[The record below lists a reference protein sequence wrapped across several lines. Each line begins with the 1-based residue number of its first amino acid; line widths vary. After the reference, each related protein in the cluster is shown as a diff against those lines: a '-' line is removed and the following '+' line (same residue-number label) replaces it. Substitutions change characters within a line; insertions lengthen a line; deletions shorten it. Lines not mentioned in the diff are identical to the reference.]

1 MGRLSGKCAI
11 ITGAA
16 RGIGAGIARRYATE
30 GCALALCDLNEEGV
44 QAFAAEL
51 RAQGVEVLARA
62 ADVTQR
68 DSVQDFVDAAVA
80 RFGQVDVL
88 VNNAGIF
95 FNAVFEDMSDEEW
108 ESMLRVNV
116 TGVFLP
122 SQIVIRHWLANEI
135 RGAIVNLASI
145 SSLIAFTHSAAYGT
159 SKAAVA
165 GLTRHIALQYGP
177 QGIRANAMAP
187 GIIDTSMLPSQEDMQ
202 RWAQE
207 RIPLRR
213 PGTPEDVAE
222 LALFLA
228 CDESRYLTGT
238 VVPVDGGW
246 LLD

>member
-16 RGIGAGIARRYATE
+16 RGIGAGIARRYAEE

-51 RAQGVEVLARA
+51 RAQGAQVLAGE

-68 DSVQDFVDAAVA
+68 ASVQDFVDAAVA
-80 RFGQVDVL
+80 QFGQVDVL

-95 FNAVFEDMSDEEW
+95 FNAVFEDMSDEQW

-122 SQIVIRHWLANEI
+122 SQIVIRHWLANDI

>member
-16 RGIGAGIARRYATE
+16 RGIGAGIARRYAAE
-30 GCALALCDLNEEGV
+30 GCALALCDLNEAGV
-44 QAFAAEL
+44 QAFANVL
-51 RAQGVEVLARA
+51 REQGVEVLALG

-68 DSVQDFVDAAVA
+68 DSVQKFLDAAVA
-80 RFGQVDVL
+80 QFGQVDVL

-95 FNAVFEDMSDEEW
+95 FNAVFEDMSDEQW
-108 ESMLRVNV
+108 ESMLKVNV

-122 SQIVIRHWLANEI
+122 SQIVIRHWLANDI

-238 VVPVDGGW
+238 IVPVDGGW

>member
-16 RGIGAGIARRYATE
+16 RGIGAGIAQRYAEE
-30 GCALALCDLNEEGV
+30 GCALALCDLNEDGV
-44 QAFAAEL
+44 QALATEL
-51 RAQGVEVLARA
+51 RAQGVSVLARE

-68 DSVQDFVDAAVA
+68 DSVQAFVDAAIA
-80 RFGQVDVL
+80 QFGQVDVL

-95 FNAVFEDMSDEEW
+95 FNAVFEDMSDEQW

>member
-16 RGIGAGIARRYATE
+16 RGIGAGIARRYAAE
-30 GCALALCDLNEEGV
+30 GCALALCDQNEAGV
-44 QAFAAEL
+44 QAFANVL
-51 RAQGVEVLARA
+51 REQGVEVLALG

-68 DSVQDFVDAAVA
+68 DSVQKFLDAAVA
-80 RFGQVDVL
+80 QFGQVDVL

-95 FNAVFEDMSDEEW
+95 FNAVFEDMSDEQW
-108 ESMLRVNV
+108 ESMLKVNV

-122 SQIVIRHWLANEI
+122 SQIVIRHWLANDI

-238 VVPVDGGW
+238 IVPVDGGW

>member
-1 MGRLSGKCAI
+1 MGRLSGKCSI

-16 RGIGAGIARRYATE
+16 RGIGAGIARRFAAE
-30 GCALALCDLNEEGV
+30 GSALALCDLDEAGL
-44 QAFAAEL
+44 QAFAGEL
-51 RAQGVEVLARA
+51 REQG
-62 ADVTQR
+62 ADVLTR
-68 DSVQDFVDAAVA
+68 KADVSLREPTQDFVEAAVA
-80 RFGQVDVL
+80 HFGQVDVL

-95 FNAVFEDMSDEEW
+95 FNAVFEEMTDEQW
-108 ESMLRVNV
+108 ERMWRVNV
-116 TGVFLP
+116 TGVFLM
-122 SQIVIRHWLANEI
+122 SQVVIRHWLARGI
-135 RGAIVNLASI
+135 PGAIVNLASI

-165 GLTRHIALQYGP
+165 GLTRHVALQYGP

-213 PGTPEDVAE
+213 PGTPDDVAE

-228 CDESRYLTGT
+228 SDESRYLTGT

>member
-16 RGIGAGIARRYATE
+16 RGIGAGIARRYAAE

-51 RAQGVEVLARA
+51 RAQGVQVLALA

-68 DSVQDFVDAAVA
+68 DSVQGFVDAAVA
-80 RFGQVDVL
+80 QFGQVDVL

-228 CDESRYLTGT
+228 SDESRYLTGA

>member
-16 RGIGAGIARRYATE
+16 RGIGAGIARRYAAE

-44 QAFAAEL
+44 RAFAAEL
-51 RAQGVEVLARA
+51 RAQGVQVLAGA

-122 SQIVIRHWLANEI
+122 SQIVIRHWLANDI

-228 CDESRYLTGT
+228 CDESRYLTGA

>member
-16 RGIGAGIARRYATE
+16 RGIGAGIAQRYAEE
-30 GCALALCDLNEEGV
+30 GCALALCDLNEDGV

-51 RAQGVEVLARA
+51 RAQGAEVLAGG

-68 DSVQDFVDAAVA
+68 DSVQEFVNAAIA
-80 RFGQVDVL
+80 QFGQVDVL

-95 FNAVFEDMSDEEW
+95 FNAVFEDMSDEQW

-213 PGTPEDVAE
+213 PGMPEDVAE

>member
-16 RGIGAGIARRYATE
+16 RGIGAGIAQRYAAE
-30 GCALALCDLNEEGV
+30 GCALALCDLNEDGV

-51 RAQGVEVLARA
+51 RAQGAEVLAGV

-68 DSVQDFVDAAVA
+68 DSVQGFVDAAVA
-80 RFGQVDVL
+80 QFGQVDVL

-95 FNAVFEDMSDEEW
+95 FNAVFEDMSDDQW

-122 SQIVIRHWLANEI
+122 SQIVIRHWLANDI

>member
-16 RGIGAGIARRYATE
+16 RGIGAGIARRYAAE
-30 GCALALCDLNEEGV
+30 GCALALCDLNEAGV
-44 QAFAAEL
+44 EAFAAEL
-51 RAQGVEVLARA
+51 RGQGVEALAGA
-62 ADVTQR
+62 ADVSQR
-68 DSVQDFVDAAVA
+68 SSVQEFVDAAIA
-80 RFGQVDVL
+80 QFGQIDVL

-95 FNAVFEDMSDEEW
+95 FNAVFEDMSDEQW
-108 ESMLRVNV
+108 DSMLRVNV

-122 SQIVIRHWLANEI
+122 SQIVIRHWLANDI
-135 RGAIVNLASI
+135 GGAIVNLASI

-213 PGTPEDVAE
+213 PGTPEDVAD

-228 CDESRYLTGT
+228 TDDSRYLTGAT
-238 VVPVDGGW
+238 IPVDGGW

>member
-1 MGRLSGKCAI
+1 MGRLSGKCTL

-16 RGIGAGIARRYATE
+16 RGIGAGIARRFAAE
-30 GCALALCDLNEEGV
+30 GSSLALCDLDAAGL
-44 QAFAAEL
+44 QAFASEL
-51 RAQGVEVLARA
+51 REQGTAVLALE
-62 ADVTQR
+62 ADVTHR
-68 DSVQDFVDAAVA
+68 DSVQAFVDAAIA
-80 RFGQVDVL
+80 QFGQVDVL

-95 FNAVFEDMSDEEW
+95 FNAVFEDMSDEQW
-108 ESMLRVNV
+108 ESMLKVNV

-122 SQIVIRHWLANEI
+122 SQIVIRHWLANDI

-213 PGTPEDVAE
+213 PGTPDDVAG

-228 CDESRYLTGT
+228 SDDSRYLTGAT
-238 VVPVDGGW
+238 VPVDGGW

>member
-1 MGRLSGKCAI
+1 MGRLSGKFAI

-16 RGIGAGIARRYATE
+16 RGIGAGIARRYAAE
-30 GCALALCDLNEEGV
+30 GCALALCDLNAAGV
-44 QAFAAEL
+44 EAFAAEL
-51 RAQGVEVLARA
+51 RAQDVEVLALG

-68 DSVQDFVDAAVA
+68 DSVQKFLDAAVA
-80 RFGQVDVL
+80 QFGQVDVL

-95 FNAVFEDMSDEEW
+95 FNAVFEDMSDEQW
-108 ESMLRVNV
+108 ESMLKVNV

-122 SQIVIRHWLANEI
+122 SQIVIRHWLANDI

-238 VVPVDGGW
+238 IVPVDGGW